1 MTSVIGFLIML
12 GPLVIIHEFG
22 HYLFA
27 KLFNVKAEAF
37 SVGFGPKL
45 IAKKW
50 GETEWK
56 ISAIP
61 LGGYV
66 KLLGEDGETP
76 LSPEDQKRAL
86 QKQEPYKRF
95 FIFLGG
101 PLFNFLFAIVL
112 FMAILAIGEP
122 QVANVVGRVVNGSVA
137 EKAGFQSGD
146 VVQSVNGKPV
156 RRFDEITTMISEN
169 PNREMDFQ
177 VEHVGGRVAA
187 LKVTPTTNSGF
198 SSYGEVVDVG
208 EISGLVPNPRAMTI
222 GVSNPF
228 SLAGKAGLKTGD
240 VITKINEQPVAQWES
255 FEREFARLEPGMN
268 VRFSIKPVK
277 GDEFEREFKVAAKDG
292 LAAFGIYSSELFI
305 SQVLKDSP
313 AEKAGIRSGDRIVS
327 IGGTE
332 IKSFYDLK
340 EAVQKSGE
348 SRSGIVNVTWEREGK
363 LTQVDIRPMST
374 ESRDPV
380 LNKTV
385 HYTIGIVP
393 LLNLAEPNVIVDR
406 VLNPFTL
413 LYRGTERMISF
424 TGKNFTSIWKMI
436 RQDVSVSTL
445 GGPILIGKIAG
456 ESLSRGLIVFLTTM
470 AVLSIG
476 LGVLN
481 ILPIPV
487 LDGGHLMLLG
497 IEIVRGKPLSLRQM
511 EVVQQVGLSL
521 ILILMVVV
529 IKNDITRL
537 AYFN

>member
-12 GPLVIIHEFG
+12 GPLVIIHELG
-22 HYLFA
+22 HYIFA

-45 IAKKW
+45 ISKKW

-56 ISAIP
+56 ISAFP

-112 FMAILAIGEP
+112 FMAVLAIGEP
-122 QVANVVGRVVNGSVA
+122 QVANVLGRVVSGSVA
-137 EKAGFQSGD
+137 EKIGFRSGD
-146 VVQSVNGKPV
+146 VVQTVNGKSV
-156 RRFDEITTMISEN
+156 RRFDEIMNLISES
-169 PNREMDFQ
+169 PNREMAFQ
-177 VEHVGGRVAA
+177 VEHIGGATET
-187 LKVTPTTNSGF
+187 LKATPTANSGF
-198 SSYGEVVDVG
+198 SAYGEVVDVG
-208 EISGLVPNPRAMTI
+208 EIPGLVPNPRAMTI
-222 GVSNPF
+222 GVSNPN
-228 SLAGKAGLKTGD
+228 SLAGRAGLKTGD
-240 VITKINEQPVAQWES
+240 TLTQINGQPVAQWES
-255 FEREFARLEPGMN
+255 FEREFARFEPGTN
-268 VRFSIKPVK
+268 VRFAIKPAK
-277 GDEFEREFKVAAKDG
+277 GDEFEREFKVGAKGD

-313 AEKAGIRSGDRIVS
+313 AEKAGIRMGDRIVS
-327 IGGTE
+327 IGGSE

-348 SRSGIVNVTWEREGK
+348 SRSGLVSVVWERDGK
-363 LTQVDIRPMST
+363 MTKVDIRPMST
-374 ESRDPV
+374 ESRDPI

-385 HYTIGIVP
+385 HFTIGIVP
-393 LLNLAEPNVIVDR
+393 LLNLAEPKVVVDR

-413 LYRGTERMISF
+413 LARGTERMISF

-470 AVLSIG
+470 SVLSIG

>member
-27 KLFNVKAEAF
+27 RLFNVKAEAF
-37 SVGFGPKL
+37 SVGFGPK
-45 IAKKW
+45 IFAKKW

-66 KLLGEDGETP
+66 KLLGEDGETQ

-112 FMAILAIGEP
+112 FMAVLAIGEP
-122 QVANVVGRVVNGSVA
+122 QVANVVGRVVGGSIA
-137 EKAGFQSGD
+137 EKAGFRSGD
-146 VVQSVNGKPV
+146 TIQLVNGNPV
-156 RRFDEITTMISEN
+156 KRFDEILTLISES
-169 PNREMDFQ
+169 PNREVAFQ
-177 VEHVGGRVAA
+177 VAHVSGQAET
-187 LKVTPTTNSGF
+187 LKATPIANSGF
-198 SSYGEVVDVG
+198 SAYGEVVDVG
-208 EISGLVPNPRAMTI
+208 EIPGLVPNPRAMTI
-222 GVSNPF
+222 GVSSPF
-228 SLAGKAGLKTGD
+228 SLAGRAGLKTGD
-240 VITKINEQPVAQWES
+240 TITKLNGQAVAQWEI
-255 FEREFARLEPGMN
+255 FEREFSKFEPGTN
-268 VRFSIKPVK
+268 VRFGIKPVK
-277 GDEFEREFKVAAKDG
+277 GDEYEREFKVAERG
-292 LAAFGIYSSELFI
+292 NISAFGIYSSELFI

-313 AEKAGIRSGDRIVS
+313 AEKAGIRTGDRIVS
-327 IGGTE
+327 IGATE

-340 EAVQKSGE
+340 EAVQKNGE
-348 SRSGIVNVTWEREGK
+348 SKGLVNVAWEREGK
-363 LTQVDIRPMST
+363 TTRVDIRPMST
-374 ESRDPV
+374 ESRDPI

-393 LLNLAEPNVIVDR
+393 MLNLGEAVVTIDR
-406 VLNPFTL
+406 VWNPFVL

-456 ESLSRGLIVFLTTM
+456 ESLARGLIVFLTTM
-470 AVLSIG
+470 SVLSIG

-497 IEIVRGKPLSLRQM
+497 IEIIRGKPLSIRQM